1 MPRSGGIEGRARSR
15 GVQIL
20 SLGTVLSLVT
30 LTLVWELAQDCLM
43 EDKQFHK
50 ESPVITIV
58 PAEAM

>member
-1 MPRSGGIEGRARSR
+1 MPRSGGVKERARSC

-20 SLGTVLSLVT
+20 SLGTVFILVI
-30 LTLVWELAQDCLM
+30 LILVWELAQDCLM

-50 ESPVITIV
+50 QSPVITLV